1 LGPDGKPILNLEDE
15 MMALFNDAHSAFN
28 QGKFDV
34 ALQKIGAIHTKTN
47 NKDYEMVMFLEG
59 ACHFNLKAYDKAV
72 SFFED
77 FLKKFPES
85 ASVNEAKMAIGES
98 YLLAGNPEKGIAA
111 LKEAATVDELFEKA
125 GLMIASYYKKEGKPD
140 EALPILEKLVA
151 GLSGAPTQ
159 EQQQAI
165 LIASEIYLSKGETE
179 KAQGVMEKLSIGA
192 NADDT
197 VVQRN
202 TMAQKIGDTML
213 EQKRYGEALRAYQSV
228 RRQSE
233 LLRLQ
238 RARVARI
245 EQWVATLSQPNGRV
259 MFLGRLLSKEEAA
272 AMLEQNKSLL
282 AEIEG
287 VKDYD
292 AGLYYRLGQCF
303 YEMQRYYE
311 AMLAFSKI
319 YTDFREYKDR
329 DRCLFGMIVC
339 NAALKRSSR
348 AMDLSE
354 KYMKEFPEGSNY
366 GNVTDMLASL
376 AVESGDSKK
385 AKDILHIA
393 LGQKGADK
401 ERLNFMLGVVC
412 FEMQDFDE
420 ARIAMQAVMEEN
432 KKSGFMDSAMYYIAL
447 SYFFQNNSVKFLE
460 EANNYLVA
468 NPKGDYVV
476 DAKYRMAFIKLQAG
490 KTGQKGGD
498 VGGAREILEG
508 LVTEYPSDANL
519 GQVWSLLGDIYA
531 EANDPEGKID
541 YEAKT
546 LEAYRNAVDKA
557 RTPDVLNYA
566 IDAAQGL
573 MQQKEMWPE
582 IIAMWTTYYNGH
594 AGKPEAL
601 KAIHFIASAR
611 ERLANKLVREG
622 NFDEATKI
630 RGEARALVAKEL
642 LPHLGNPANEQVEVL
657 IQQLVTMMVPKKR
670 GHSSA
675 VPASAPA
682 PATGAAKPSGSSSAQ
697 APDPAGKPA
706 AGATATPKPAALEEK
721 NPTPE
726 EVDEEFKKLLS
737 PEGAMPNGTATARVL
752 YGRALIARLF
762 RDVPKYEN
770 LISIIPD
777 AAKAEELSPLL
788 LATMGEIMFKQGNSE
803 KAAEYYN
810 QIRSKYPNS
819 EFGDRAP
826 NGLAEIEFQKKDYQA
841 ALDLYSEAIDKYAY
855 SEESIL
861 TGSLGKGKCYV
872 AMLKWDDAEKLFT
885 TILNTREWRS
895 AHPTALLGLGD
906 VMVGK
911 KDYAKAITYYR
922 KILLAWRKDKTI
934 LFQAY
939 LNCAKAYISNTDNKS
954 AREVLEE
961 MLRQKEIGDFPALQ
975 SEAQQLLNKTG
986 A

>member
-1 LGPDGKPILNLEDE
+1 
-15 MMALFNDAHSAFN
+15 MALFNDAHSAFN

-59 ACHFNLKAYDKAV
+59 ACNFNLKAYDKAV

-111 LKEAATVDELFEKA
+111 LKEAAAVEELFEKA

-140 EALPILEKLVA
+140 EALPILEKLIS
-151 GLSGAPTQ
+151 GLSGAPTT

-165 LIASEIYLSKGETE
+165 LIASEIYLTKGETE

-238 RARVARI
+238 KARVARI
-245 EQWVATLSQPNGRV
+245 EQWVATLNQPNGRV
-259 MFLGRLLSKEEAA
+259 MFLGRLLTKEEAA

-348 AMDLSE
+348 AMELSE
-354 KYMKEFPEGSNY
+354 KYMTEFPEGANY

-376 AVESGDSKK
+376 AVESGDSRK

-420 ARIAMQAVMEEN
+420 ARVAMQAVMEEN
-432 KKSGFMDSAMYYIAL
+432 KKSGFMDPAMYYIAL
-447 SYFFQNNSVKFLE
+447 SYFFQNDSVKFLE
-460 EANNYLVA
+460 AANNYLVA

-476 DAKYRMAFIKLQAG
+476 DAKYRMAFIKIQAG

-498 VGGAREILEG
+498 LAGAREILET
-508 LVTEYPSDANL
+508 LTKEYPSDSNL

-531 EANDPEGKID
+531 EAHDPDGKID

-582 IIAMWTTYYNGH
+582 IIAMWTTYYSSH

-601 KAIHFIASAR
+601 KAIHYIASAR
-611 ERLANKLVREG
+611 ERLANKLVKEG
-622 NFDEATKI
+622 NFDEAAKI
-630 RGEARALVAKEL
+630 RGEARNLVAKEL

-670 GHSSA
+670 ARSST

-682 PATGAAKPSGSSSAQ
+682 PAPAADKPSGASSAQ
-697 APDPAGKPA
+697 APDPAAKPA
-706 AGATATPKPAALEEK
+706 ADAPAPAAAKPAAEEK
-721 NPTPE
+721 IPTPA

-737 PEGAMPNGTATARVL
+737 PEGANPNGTASARIL

-788 LATMGEIMFKQGNSE
+788 LATMGEIMFKKGNSE
-803 KAAEYYN
+803 KAAEYYS

-841 ALDLYSEAIDKYAY
+841 ALDLYSEAIDKYAF
-855 SEESIL
+855 SEDSIL
-861 TGSLGKGKCYV
+861 TASLGKGKCYV

-911 KDYAKAITYYR
+911 KEYAKAITYYR
-922 KILLAWRKDKTI
+922 KILLAWRKDKAI

-939 LNCAKAYISNTDNKS
+939 VSCAKAYVSNSDNKS

-961 MLRQKEIGDFPALQ
+961 MLRQKEVGDFPALQ
-975 SEAQQLLNKTG
+975 SEAQQVLNKTG